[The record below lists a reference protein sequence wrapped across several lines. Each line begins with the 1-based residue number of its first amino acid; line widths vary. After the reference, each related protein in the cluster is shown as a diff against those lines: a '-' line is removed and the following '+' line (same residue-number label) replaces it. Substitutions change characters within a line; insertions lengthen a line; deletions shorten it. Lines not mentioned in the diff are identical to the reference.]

1 MLRAI
6 ESEEDEEDEP
16 KQGGHLSIADF
27 INNKRQTQQI

>member
-6 ESEEDEEDEP
+6 ESDEDDEDEP
-16 KQGGHLSIADF
+16 SPGGHLSIADY